1 MKILFIGGTGVI
13 STACVREALDAGHDV
28 WVLNRGLSRLPNH
41 VGAERTL
48 IANASDE
55 SQVREAL
62 GSRRFDVVIQWT
74 AYVPRQVELDI
85 RLYADAGQ
93 YVFISSASAYE
104 KPPSTWLITETT
116 PLRNPYWQYSRDKIA
131 CEEVLRDAHRST
143 DFPVTIIRPSH
154 TYGFSQIPVAIGS
167 SAMPFTIID
176 RMRRGAKIL
185 VPGDGTS
192 IWTLTHNTDFAKG
205 LIPLLGRSEA
215 IGDDFHITSDEALTW
230 NQIYSLV
237 AKATDVEL
245 DVLHVPSDAF
255 IAADPTQLGNLWG
268 DKANSAVFDNS
279 KLRSLVPGF
288 KAVVPFEQGIQES
301 VDWFDGDSGR
311 QQIDETANALWDRLA
326 IIYGEAM
333 ARAATTGD

>member
-13 STACVREALDAGHDV
+13 STACVTEALEVGHDV
-28 WVLNRGLSRLPNH
+28 WVLNRGLSRLPNR

-48 IANASDE
+48 IADASDE

-74 AYVPRQVELDI
+74 AFVPRQIEIDL
-85 RLYADAGQ
+85 RLYADADQ

-104 KPPSTWLITETT
+104 KPPSSWLITERT

-131 CEEVLRDAHRST
+131 CEEVLREAHQST
-143 DFPVTIIRPSH
+143 GFPMTIIRPSH
-154 TYGFSQIPVAIGS
+154 TYGFSKIPVAIGS

-176 RMRRGAKIL
+176 RMRRGATIL
-185 VPGDGTS
+185 IPGDGTS

-205 LIPLLGRSEA
+205 LVPLLGRSEA
-215 IGDDFHITSDEALTW
+215 IGEDFQITSDEALTW

-237 AKATDVEL
+237 ARASGVEL
-245 DVLHVPSDAF
+245 RALHVPSDAF
-255 IAADPTQLGNLWG
+255 VAADPTQLGDLWG

-279 KLRSLVPGF
+279 KLLSVVPDF
-288 KAVVPFEQGIQES
+288 KAVVPFERGVQEA
-301 VDWFDGDSGR
+301 VDWFDVNPEYQD
-311 QQIDETANALWDRLA
+311 IDEAANAQWDRLA
-326 IIYGEAM
+326 VIYGDAL
-333 ARAATTGD
+333 ARAAAIYD